1 MKLNTK
7 RTFFIGLAFMS
18 ICAFWQLY
26 DQMIPLMLDQTF
38 HISATLIGIIM
49 SLDNVPALVML
60 PLFGTLS
67 DKIDTRLGKRTPFI
81 LIGTVI
87 AVIFMIIIPIAAN
100 MKSILLFMLALGLTL
115 IAMQSYRSPAVALMP
130 DLTPKSLLSKANAII
145 NLMGALGGILTLL
158 LIRLLVP
165 EGVSDYFPLFVSI
178 GSIMLLSVAVLI
190 LTVKEKKLREA
201 MPQEEKEEE
210 QNTQG

>member
-49 SLDNVPALVML
+49 SLDNVLALVML

-210 QNTQG
+210 